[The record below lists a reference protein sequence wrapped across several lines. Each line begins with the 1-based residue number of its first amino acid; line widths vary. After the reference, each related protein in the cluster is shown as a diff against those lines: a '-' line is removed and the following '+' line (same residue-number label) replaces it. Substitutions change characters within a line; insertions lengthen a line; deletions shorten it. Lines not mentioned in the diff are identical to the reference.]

1 MMTREPVIIIK
12 CTIKLTLF
20 ENELLIPAFLLTRQ
34 WSDDKTG
41 LRLDLWLSSAQGPL
55 AVSIHQQRALFFI
68 RQSEQMAATTL
79 LGNIRGVSVKPLEL
93 KTFPGQA
100 VSAVYFDSQ
109 QQLYRARDRFTQ
121 NDIACFEA
129 DIRPTERFLCE
140 RFITASVDVDADYSS
155 EVLHNIR
162 LQPGDYT
169 PEFEVMSLD
178 IESDYESDTLF
189 SIAFVSS
196 EVKRVLM
203 IGDGQDN
210 DLIEYVADERCLL
223 LRWIEWVERIDPD
236 ILIGWNVVNFDL
248 RLLQKRAQAFSLPL
262 AIGRKAALPVWRQ
275 SQADSSHHFV
285 LIPGRVVLDG
295 IDTLR
300 SATYNFPSFALD
312 SVARELLG
320 RGKLIHGINNADP
333 LYKAKEIKT
342 GALNT
347 VHTGNYIFIESTAEG
362 PSGLFHDI
370 CQDSIKIKEE
380 GRRLMKSEFKFHFFP
395 WFDDF
400 RYVLNDES
408 IKYTE
413 IETDYFYDLE
423 HEENIIL
430 SAKQKNWYVLK
441 WRQQKLGGED
451 NMSQEYPSTP
461 EEVFDVRMDC
471 SFFSPESI
479 DACFTAKLDEEET
492 FINIDEYK
500 PDGFVIN

>member
-1 MMTREPVIIIK
+1 MI
-12 CTIKLTLF
+12 LTANHNAKF
-20 ENELLIPAFLLTRQ
+20 
-34 WSDDKTG
+34 
-41 LRLDLWLSSAQGPL
+41 
-55 AVSIHQQRALFFI
+55 
-68 RQSEQMAATTL
+68 AATSLADQWWRLNNLYFITNENGQKVRFRCNPAQKKFFNRRWYL
-79 LGNIRGVSVKPLEL
+79 NIILKARQLGFSTFIQIFILDQCIFKQNIRAGVIAHTRDDAENIFSDKIKFAYDNLPEQIKAEVSTVGDSVSKLSL
-93 KTFPGQA
+93 SNG
-100 VSAVYFDSQ
+100 SS
-109 QQLYRARDRFTQ
+109 
-121 NDIACFEA
+121 
-129 DIRPTERFLCE
+129 IRVGT
-140 RFITASVDVDADYSS
+140 S
-155 EVLHNIR
+155 
-162 LQPGDYT
+162 
-169 PEFEVMSLD
+169 
-178 IESDYESDTLF
+178 
-189 SIAFVSS
+189 
-196 EVKRVLM
+196 
-203 IGDGQDN
+203 
-210 DLIEYVADERCLL
+210 
-223 LRWIEWVERIDPD
+223 
-236 ILIGWNVVNFDL
+236 
-248 RLLQKRAQAFSLPL
+248 
-262 AIGRKAALPVWRQ
+262 
-275 SQADSSHHFV
+275 
-285 LIPGRVVLDG
+285 
-295 IDTLR
+295 LR
-300 SATYNFPSFALD
+300 SGTLQYLHVSELGKI
-312 SVARELLG
+312 AR
-320 RGKLIHGINNADP
+320 KHPD
-333 LYKAKEIKT
+333 KAKEIKT